1 MIVGSIRGFFSH
13 PDNQV
18 WQGEIE
24 AGLVSFENWLVPP
37 LIGGLTLLTRLN
49 NLWFAL
55 HAASKPLRHYSCRCS
70 FCSTSVSWQPT
81 SQCCRW
87 LLTFWPPFSVC
98 QHHFASQSS
107 RIIFSSATSSWSS
120 SNQPHQLDHL
130 LISHIKL
137 IISHINFLSAKINL
151 ITPWPF
157 KALKLFHAAQA
168 VFDWIQP
175 CNLRLPV
182 KAQVKY
188 MASPSN
194 IWKKTPLKQSSL
206 NNHQWW

>member
-1 MIVGSIRGFFSH
+1 MPHQNHWDIAVVVVVSVPLLS
-13 PDNQV
+13 PANQHHNV
-18 WQGEIE
+18 
-24 AGLVSFENWLVPP
+24 
-37 LIGGLTLLTRLN
+37 
-49 NLWFAL
+49 
-55 HAASKPLRHYSCRCS
+55 ASGYWPSDRH
-70 FCSTSVSWQPT
+70 FLSVSII
-81 SQCCRW
+81 
-87 LLTFWPPFSVC
+87 LLLNHPE
-98 QHHFASQSS
+98 SS
-107 RIIFSSATSSWSS
+107 PH
-120 SNQPHQLDHL
+120 QPHQLDHL

-194 IWKKTPLKQSSL
+194 IWKNSPKTIIIKQSSNGDRSSL
-206 NNHQWW
+206 WNLKAVPNTSKHQLT